1 MNLSE
6 PVIADQYADSLTQ
19 VYGSER
25 RTHSRRGYN

>member
-19 VYGSER
+19 VMEASAER
-25 RTHSRRGYN
+25 TRGVDN